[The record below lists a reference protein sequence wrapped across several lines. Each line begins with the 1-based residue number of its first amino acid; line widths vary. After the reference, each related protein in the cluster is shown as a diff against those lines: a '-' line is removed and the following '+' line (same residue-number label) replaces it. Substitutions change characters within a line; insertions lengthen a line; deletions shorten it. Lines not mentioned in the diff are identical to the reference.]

1 MKQLPNGLSVTDAK
15 FLPIIAAYVNKL
27 RIVETVNL
35 MCPTE
40 GCDVSPGHMVAAMI
54 IDTLSGRHPLY
65 RLESSFE
72 NLDIELLLGI
82 PINAEKLND
91 DAAALYIGSPIS
103 RKYRADI
110 RSGGRYRGQPL

>member
-82 PINAEKLND
+82 PITWTLREND
-91 DAAALYIGSPIS
+91 PLVLKKTDPLDAQIVARELG
-103 RKYRADI
+103 
-110 RSGGRYRGQPL
+110 